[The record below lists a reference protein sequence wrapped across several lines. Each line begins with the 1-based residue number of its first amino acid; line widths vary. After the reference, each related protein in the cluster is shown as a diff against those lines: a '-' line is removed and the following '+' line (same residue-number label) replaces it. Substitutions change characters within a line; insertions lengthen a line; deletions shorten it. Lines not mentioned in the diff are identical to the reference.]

1 MNTLADLQARLPDLM
16 LRDRRRLRR
25 RLDGMRR
32 VRDRAARQSV
42 VEEIAGDVEAAE
54 RRVAARRAAVP
65 ALQYP
70 PELPVSRHK
79 DDLLAAIR
87 DHQVVIVAGET
98 GSGKTTQIPKICL
111 ELGRGVHGLIG
122 HTQPRRI
129 AARTVA
135 ERIAE
140 ELSIE
145 LGEAVGYKVRFT
157 DHSSDGTLV
166 KLMTDGILLAEM
178 QTDPLL
184 LQYDTLIID
193 EAHERS
199 LNIDF
204 ILGYLK
210 QLLPKRPDLK
220 VVITSATIDPE
231 RFARHFAGPGGE
243 PAPVIEVSG
252 RTYPVEVRYRPVDED
267 DDQTQAIVDAVDEL
281 CAEGPGDILV
291 FLSGEREIRD
301 TADALK
307 GRPEEVLPLYARL
320 SAAEQ
325 HRVFQSHRGR
335 RIVLATNVAETSLT
349 VPGIKYVVD
358 PGTARISRYSH
369 RLKVQR
375 LPIEPISQA
384 SANQRKGRCGRTS
397 DGVCIRLYSE
407 EDFLS
412 RPEFTDPEILRTNLA
427 SVILQMTSL
436 GLGDIAAFPFVEPPD
451 GRQVRDGVNLLIELG
466 ALADKGAAREAG
478 KGTQLTPLGRK
489 LAQLPVDPRLARMVL
504 EADKNGCAREV
515 MIIAA
520 ALSIQDPR
528 ERPADKQQAAD
539 EKHRRFADKESDF
552 LTYLNLWNYLRDKQK
567 ELSSSAFRR
576 LCKAEFLNYL
586 RVREWQ
592 DIDSQLRQVART
604 LNVVPNSAP
613 ADPQRVHQSLL
624 AGLLSHIGVKDVVDK
639 RRQEGRR
646 PITEYIGARNAR
658 FAIFPGSALA
668 KAQPQWVMS
677 AELVETSRLWARVN
691 AKIEPDWIEP
701 LAQHLVKRT
710 YSEPHW
716 EKDQAA
722 VVALEK
728 VTLYGVPIVTE
739 RKVNYGRIDPE
750 LSRELFIRHALV
762 DGDWRTH
769 HKFFHENR
777 KLLEEVE
784 RLEEKARRRDILVDD
799 ETLFDFYDR
808 RIPADVVSGRH
819 FDSWWKKTSRDEPD
833 LLTFSPEMLV
843 NDSAGVSAGDYPD
856 AWRQNGQ
863 RMRLTYRF
871 EPGAVETGEADGVTV
886 HIPLAVLNQVDPT
899 GFDWQIPGLREDLVT
914 ALIRSLPKNLRRN
927 FVPAPN
933 YAKAVLERVRPGGE
947 PLLEALERELRV
959 LTGVEVPRD
968 AWALDQ
974 LPAHLRITYR
984 VIDDRKRTVDE
995 DKDLEALKRRLA
1007 PKLRATLSKAADD
1020 LERDGLHGWTIGTLP
1035 KVFEQG
1041 RLRAY
1046 PALVDKGTS
1055 VAVRMFETER
1065 ERDRAMWA
1073 GTRRLVLL
1081 NVVNPAKAI
1090 LRTLTTAQKL
1100 ALSRS
1105 PHGGAAALFDDCM
1118 ACAADKLMAQAGGPV
1133 WDEAGFERLRDH
1145 VRASLFETTEE
1156 VVSRVERVLAAWHA
1170 AQNRLGALGGG
1181 AADLKADIAD
1191 QLDGLVHDGF
1201 VTETGYDRLPDV
1213 QRYLRAVERR
1223 LDKLPDDPHRDREW
1237 MHRVHDVEDEYR
1249 DLLDRLKPEERDAK
1263 AVRDM
1268 RWMIEE
1274 LRVSFFAQQLGTPTP
1289 VSEKR
1294 IRKAMEQAESAARAG

>member
-65 ALQYP
+65 DLRYP

-111 ELGRGVHGLIG
+111 ELGRGVHGLVG

-231 RFARHFAGPGGE
+231 RFARHFAGLGGE

-451 GRQVRDGVNLLIELG
+451 SRQVRDGVNLLIELG
-466 ALADKGAAREAG
+466 ALADRGAGREAG

-504 EADKNGCAREV
+504 EAEKNGCAREV

-567 ELSSSAFRR
+567 ELSSGAFRR

-604 LNVVPNSAP
+604 LNVVPNSVP

-819 FDSWWKKTSRDEPD
+819 FDSWWKTTSRDKPD

-947 PLLEALERELRV
+947 PILEALERELRA

-984 VIDDRKRTVDE
+984 VIDDRKRTVGE

-1007 PKLRATLSKAADD
+1007 PKLRATLSRAADD

-1046 PALVDKGTS
+1046 PALVDEGTS

-1105 PHGGAAALFDDCM
+1105 PHGGAAALFDDCT

-1156 VVSRVERVLAAWHA
+1156 VVSRVERVLAVWHA

-1181 AADLKADIAD
+1181 VADLKADIAD

-1249 DLLDRLKPEERDAK
+1249 DLLDRLKPDERDAK
-1263 AVRDM
+1263 AVRDI

-1289 VSEKR
+1289 VSDKR
-1294 IRKAMEQAESAARAG
+1294 IRKAMQQAESAARAG

>member
-16 LRDRRRLRR
+16 LRDQRRLRR

-42 VEEIAGDVEAAE
+42 VQEIAGDVEAAE
-54 RRVAARRAAVP
+54 RRVAARRAALPV
-65 ALQYP
+65 LSYP

-79 DDLLAAIR
+79 DDLLTAIR

-231 RFARHFAGPGGE
+231 RFARHFARPGGE
-243 PAPVIEVSG
+243 PAPVVEVSG

-281 CAEGPGDILV
+281 CAQGPGDILV

-451 GRQVRDGVNLLIELG
+451 SRQVRDGVNLLLELG
-466 ALADKGAAREAG
+466 ALADKAAGGEAG
-478 KGTQLTPLGRK
+478 KGTQLTPFGRK

-552 LTYLNLWNYLRDKQK
+552 LTYLNLWNHLRDRQK

-576 LCKAEFLNYL
+576 LCKAEYLNYL

-592 DIDSQLRQVART
+592 DIDSQLRQVAKT
-604 LNVVPNSAP
+604 LGIVPNSVP
-613 ADPQRVHQSLL
+613 ADPQRIHQSLL
-624 AGLLSHIGVKDVVDK
+624 AGLLSHIGVKDVVEK
-639 RRQEGRR
+639 RRQDGRR

-691 AKIEPDWIEP
+691 AKIEPGWIEP
-701 LAQHLVKRT
+701 LAQHVVKRT

-728 VTLYGVPIVTE
+728 VSLYGVPIVTE

-777 KLLEEVE
+777 KLLGEVE
-784 RLEEKARRRDILVDD
+784 QLEEKARRRDILVDD
-799 ETLFDFYDR
+799 ETLFDFYEQ

-819 FDSWWKKTSRDEPD
+819 FDSWWKKASRETPD

-886 HIPLAVLNQVDPT
+886 HIPLGVLNQVDPT

-947 PLLEALERELRV
+947 PLLGALERELRA

-968 AWALDQ
+968 AWAFDQ

-1041 RLRAY
+1041 RMRAY
-1046 PALVDKGTS
+1046 PALVDEGAS

-1073 GTRRLVLL
+1073 GTRRLLLL

-1105 PHGGAAALFDDCM
+1105 PHGGAAALFDDCT
-1118 ACAADKLMAQAGGPV
+1118 ACAADKLMAEAGGPA

-1145 VRASLFETTEE
+1145 VRASLFATTEE
-1156 VVSRVERVLAAWHA
+1156 VVARVERVLAVWHA
-1170 AQNRLGALGGG
+1170 AQNRLGALGGV
-1181 AADLKADIAD
+1181 ADLKADIAD
-1191 QLDGLVHDGF
+1191 QLDGLVYDGF

-1223 LDKLPDDPHRDREW
+1223 LDKLPDDPRRDREW
-1237 MHRVHDVEDEYR
+1237 MHRVHEVEDEYR
-1249 DLLDRLKPEERDAK
+1249 DLLDRLKPDERDAP
-1263 AVRDM
+1263 AVRDI

-1294 IRKAMEQAESAARAG
+1294 IRKALHNLPTPHPS